1 LKIVSLIMNIFTR
14 REVFGIM
21 KNLLSNQHSGRNS
34 GLAAGLIAAV
44 ILFCILSGPAW
55 SVENRSVTSPIGPA
69 TVPPSSLRSGLTRSP
84 NPIDSSGNLV
94 ITGNVTGGR
103 QFRGTVPYGSTTGF
117 RAPLGSSSLDSFLRD
132 STSADEFDR
141 YLERYSIQPYYSPT
155 ETVTTMTPG
164 RSGVFTPSSTRIV
177 DRAPDTVAVEEMPKR
192 KVSPGETAMP
202 SGMTLRSML
211 PTQQQIDKLLSE
223 RTAKYPPSQGL
234 TAERYEAQMEELR
247 QELERMKER
256 AGKMQ
261 QRFGQEDSSLTTP
274 DGIIRGQGPA
284 EIPGPQLE
292 QPGDIET
299 LLTTPKPVPPTP
311 VERTTTL
318 EPTLPVPT
326 QELPGQAPGATKGRL
341 WTPEMYERVKQ
352 QIGSFQ
358 AVQKE
363 ETSKAPEAADQL
375 AVIPPVGK
383 TATGEGQAD
392 KEKPSFEVYR
402 KGKKVGAE
410 GNLSRLPAAA
420 VGEEETPVNKTSV
433 LEAVGKLSK
442 EEVAAEAKRIMGP
455 HKTLESFSQAKF
467 DQFIKT
473 AEAQLKQ
480 GKYYRAA
487 EAFAQASIYKRNDPI
502 AEAGR
507 GHALFAAGE
516 YMSSALCIARAIEN
530 SAEYTQTK
538 IDIVAVVGDKDRV
551 ESRIAEIHQWL
562 ERSDTP
568 ELKFLLGYVYYRLG
582 RLDRAKMAI
591 DLAYEKMPQS
601 PAVQTLKKAI
611 EDAMAPSKPTGGAPR
626 TK

>member
-1 LKIVSLIMNIFTR
+1 MKIVGLIMNIFTR

-21 KNLLSNQHSGRNS
+21 KNLLSNQHFGHNR

-44 ILFCILSGPAW
+44 VIFCILSGPVW
-55 SVENRSVTSPIGPA
+55 PVENRSVTSPIGPA

-141 YLERYSIQPYYSPT
+141 YLERYRIQPYYSPT
-155 ETVTTMTPG
+155 ESVTTMTPG
-164 RSGVFTPSSTRIV
+164 RSSVFTPSSTRIV

-192 KVSPGETAMP
+192 MVSPGEAAVP
-202 SGMTLRSML
+202 SDTTLRSML

-223 RTAKYPPSQGL
+223 RTARYPPSQGL
-234 TAERYEAQMEELR
+234 TTERYDAQMEELR
-247 QELERMKER
+247 QELARIKER

-274 DGIIRGQGPA
+274 AQTGPA
-284 EIPGPQLE
+284 EILGPQLE
-292 QPGDIET
+292 QPGAVET
-299 LLTTPKPVPPTP
+299 PLTTPKPVPPTAP
-311 VERTTTL
+311 PTPIERTTTL
-318 EPTLPVPT
+318 EPPSLVPT
-326 QELPGQAPGATKGRL
+326 QELSGQTPGTTKGRL

-352 QIGSFQ
+352 QIGNFQ

-363 ETSKAPEAADQL
+363 ETSEAAKAADQL
-375 AVIPPVGK
+375 AAIPPVGK

-392 KEKPSFEVYR
+392 KEKPAFEIYR
-402 KGKKVGAE
+402 KGKKVGPE
-410 GNLSRLPAAA
+410 SNLSRLPAA
-420 VGEEETPVNKTSV
+420 VGEEETQVNKTSV

-487 EAFAQASIYKRNDPI
+487 EAFAQASIYKRDDPI

-530 SAEYTQTK
+530 SAEYAQTK
-538 IDIVAVVGDKDRV
+538 IDIVAVVGDKDMV

-562 ERSDTP
+562 ARTDTP
-568 ELKFLLGYVYYRLG
+568 ELKFLLGYAYYRLG

-601 PAVQTLKKAI
+601 LAVQTLKKAI
-611 EDAMAPSKPTGGAPR
+611 EDATASSKPAGGAPR

>member
-1 LKIVSLIMNIFTR
+1 
-14 REVFGIM
+14 
-21 KNLLSNQHSGRNS
+21 
-34 GLAAGLIAAV
+34 
-44 ILFCILSGPAW
+44 
-55 SVENRSVTSPIGPA
+55 
-69 TVPPSSLRSGLTRSP
+69 
-84 NPIDSSGNLV
+84 
-94 ITGNVTGGR
+94 
-103 QFRGTVPYGSTTGF
+103 
-117 RAPLGSSSLDSFLRD
+117 
-132 STSADEFDR
+132 
-141 YLERYSIQPYYSPT
+141 
-155 ETVTTMTPG
+155 MTPG
-164 RSGVFTPSSTRIV
+164 RSDVFTPSSARIV

-192 KVSPGETAMP
+192 KVSPGGAAVP
-202 SGMTLRSML
+202 SDTTLRSML

-223 RTAKYPPSQGL
+223 RTARYPPSQGL
-234 TAERYEAQMEELR
+234 TTERYDAQMEELR
-247 QELERMKER
+247 QELARIKER
-256 AGKMQ
+256 ADKMQ
-261 QRFGQEDSSLTTP
+261 QRFGQEDSSLATP
-274 DGIIRGQGPA
+274 AQTGPA
-284 EIPGPQLE
+284 EILGPQLE

-299 LLTTPKPVPPTP
+299 LLTTPKPVLPTP
-311 VERTTTL
+311 IERTTTL
-318 EPTLPVPT
+318 EPSSLVPT
-326 QELPGQAPGATKGRL
+326 QELSGQTPGTTKGRL
-341 WTPEMYERVKQ
+341 WTPEMYERVRQ
-352 QIGSFQ
+352 QIGNFQ

-363 ETSKAPEAADQL
+363 ETSEAAKAADQL

-392 KEKPSFEVYR
+392 KEKPAFEIYR

-410 GNLSRLPAAA
+410 SNLSRLPAA

-487 EAFAQASIYKRNDPI
+487 EAFAQASIYKRDDPI

-516 YMSSALCIARAIEN
+516 YMSSALCIARVIEN
-530 SAEYTQTK
+530 SAEYAQTK

-562 ERSDTP
+562 ARTDTP
-568 ELKFLLGYVYYRLG
+568 ELKFLLGYAYYRLG

-611 EDAMAPSKPTGGAPR
+611 EDAMAPSKPAGGAPR